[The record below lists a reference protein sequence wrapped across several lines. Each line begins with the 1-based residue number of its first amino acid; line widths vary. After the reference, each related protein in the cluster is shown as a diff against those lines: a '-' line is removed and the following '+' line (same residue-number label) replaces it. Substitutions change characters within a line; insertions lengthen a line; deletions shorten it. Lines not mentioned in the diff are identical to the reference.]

1 MSISGL
7 RELRHK
13 LISLLVRLFK
23 IGFWKLFWNMM
34 VMMIRKIKLKKERHF
49 TDGAKTITQ

>member
-34 VMMIRKIKLKKERHF
+34 VMMIRKIKLEKGRHF